1 MNRKSILRSIL
12 PIALVAMSAPVFADE
27 VSENLI
33 INGQVLP
40 GCQLQ
45 ISPLDNL
52 DINSLSLSQV
62 ASSPT
67 GIGARCNTGTAY
79 EIAPGDGLNY
89 GLNAD
94 FPNHRSLSGPGFF
107 LAYSLHRDMV
117 GGETWG
123 TGADQISGVG
133 NGEWQFMPYSI
144 AFLGA
149 NKAPNGFYS
158 DTVQVTLTYN

>member
-1 MNRKSILRSIL
+1 M
-12 PIALVAMSAPVFADE
+12 A
-27 VSENLI
+27 
-33 INGQVLP
+33 
-40 GCQLQ
+40 
-45 ISPLDNL
+45 
-52 DINSLSLSQV
+52 SQV

-123 TGADQISGVG
+123 AGADQISGVG
-133 NGEWQFMPYSI
+133 NGGVVRS
-144 AFLGA
+144 L
-149 NKAPNGFYS
+149 KARRGNDRGFGVCSRTRHLPEAAAGVFFGVRRYK
-158 DTVQVTLTYN
+158 